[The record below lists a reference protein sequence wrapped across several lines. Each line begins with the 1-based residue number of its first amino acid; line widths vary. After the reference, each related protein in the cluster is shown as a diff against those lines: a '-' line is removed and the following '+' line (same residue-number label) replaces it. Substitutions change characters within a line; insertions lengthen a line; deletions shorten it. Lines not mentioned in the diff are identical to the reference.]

1 MSRKKQRSLTRSQ
14 QGRRQGRRPGRRIGW
29 IVGIAALVVVAV
41 GWFTLREGQTPTTG
55 LRLPGPA
62 GGRDV
67 SQDVNT
73 LVGRQAPSF
82 TLATTDGRTH
92 RVIPGGRRPTVLIFH
107 MGVT

>member
-1 MSRKKQRSLTRSQ
+1 MSRKKQRSLTHSQ
-14 QGRRQGRRPGRRIGW
+14 QERRQGRRPGKGIGW
-29 IVGIAALVVVAV
+29 IVGVAALVVIVV
-41 GWFTLREGQTPTTG
+41 GWILLREGQTPTTG

-73 LVGRQAPSF
+73 LVGQQAPSF
-82 TLATTDGRTH
+82 TLGTADGRTH
-92 RVIPGGRRPTVLIFH
+92 SVTPGDRHPTVLIFH